1 MDQLDKMIRET
12 LDDEDRKIL
21 DTIGWDQS
29 SFDMVGDMFRGK
41 IGFLNLTVIFGLLAW
56 FGLGLFATWKAYNV
70 TEIVDVVRWGL
81 IAAVCLIGAAV
92 AKINLLPSIQA
103 NRTLHAIKRL
113 EMQVALLAAKLGN

>member
-1 MDQLDKMIRET
+1 MDQLDRMIRET

-29 SFDMVGDMFRGK
+29 SSDMVVDLFRGK
-41 IGFLNLTVIFGLLAW
+41 IGFLNLTVIFGLFAW
-56 FGLGLFATWKAYNV
+56 FGLGLFAVWKAYNV
-70 TEIVDVVRWGL
+70 TEVVDVVRWGL

-92 AKINLLPSIQA
+92 AKINLLPILQA